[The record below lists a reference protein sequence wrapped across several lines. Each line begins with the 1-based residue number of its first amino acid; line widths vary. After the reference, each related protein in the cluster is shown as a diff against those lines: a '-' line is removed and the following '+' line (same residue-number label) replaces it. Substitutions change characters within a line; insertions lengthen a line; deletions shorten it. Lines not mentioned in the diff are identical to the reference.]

1 MWGWGEGGDGEAG
14 DMETRWKEPTVH
26 LCACVH
32 KLTSSLVGKNRTREE
47 TCLKTMAGFAWSLS
61 LAPEGLVV
69 SLQMS
74 FGPL

>member
-1 MWGWGEGGDGEAG
+1 MERQEIWRLDGKNPLCTCEH
-14 DMETRWKEPTVH
+14 V
-26 LCACVH
+26 CACVH